1 MKDIQSILRATLI
14 ALIALGSL
22 SCSTGSGG
30 GGEDEKPPL
39 TQVATPSISLA
50 GGVFAAPQSAT
61 LLCATDGA
69 TIRYTLTGSTPT
81 ETSPEYTGAI
91 DITTTETLTAKA
103 WKDGITESETATAY
117 YVISATPALEL
128 SFEYGTTPTG
138 AGNNVYA
145 IWLKD
150 KNSAYTQ
157 QLQAC
162 DKANDDIFATVKPL
176 SGTALPYWT
185 TKIVP
190 DSTFAEIDAVSGPT
204 EQKKAFTVARVLA
217 RPDIRKFTVYVEH
230 DQSWDK
236 NDWFLKNEPA
246 VRYEVDVD
254 LDHLQAEYTLQARGW
269 TIGEDTLESG
279 NMQFTLPSSIK
290 MDVGTFVDE
299 IRYISMKKSGS
310 GFGVPDTGSTAIKAV
325 KKITV
330 KIK

>member
-14 ALIALGSL
+14 ALIALGAL

-30 GGEDEKPPL
+30 ENE
-39 TQVATPSISLA
+39 
-50 GGVFAAPQSAT
+50 AP
-61 LLCATDGA
+61 
-69 TIRYTLTGSTPT
+69 
-81 ETSPEYTGAI
+81 
-91 DITTTETLTAKA
+91 
-103 WKDGITESETATAY
+103 
-117 YVISATPALEL
+117 VLEL

-162 DKANDDIFATVKPL
+162 DKATDDIFAEKKPL

-190 DSTFAEIDAVSGPT
+190 DSTFAEIDAVTGAT
-204 EQKKAFTVARVLA
+204 ERQKAFIVTRVLA
-217 RPDIRKFTVYVEH
+217 RPDIRKFTVYFEH

-236 NDWFLKNEPA
+236 NDWFLENEPA
-246 VRYEVDVD
+246 VLYEVDVD
-254 LDHLQAEYTLQARGW
+254 LDHLQAEYTLQASGW
-269 TIGEDTLESG
+269 TIGDDTIPSTNIQVPILLEDRV
-279 NMQFTLPSSIK
+279 
-290 MDVGTFVDE
+290 VGLFVDE

-310 GFGVPDTGSTAIKAV
+310 GFGVPDTGATAINAV